1 MLEVFAAG
9 DALGTGFTLTKDSTV
24 MDLLARGATRLESLQ
39 SAPLVR
45 AELAHSMGQVY
56 WGYSEYGEAEA
67 LFELALGLR
76 QTHLGASNDTA
87 ESLLMLGRVYE
98 RTGRFAEMLGAMQGA
113 HAMRMQVIGPEH
125 PDTVHALHRI
135 AASYYQLQEL
145 DRAADIAQT
154 AIESWREHLP
164 ERALDKANSHTIRS
178 LSLLRMGQFAEALQ
192 HMNEVIALRLAV
204 LPADHNQV
212 GEGYTNRAR
221 IHFAQGGVEQ
231 ALADARRALAISEAQ
246 YPGDHWSLVQDY
258 EKLAQYLVADSDLTA
273 AAEIADK
280 GVAMA
285 QRLHQRTPNPEV
297 VDVALHA
304 RIVVLRAQGFYPQ
317 ALALARQVV
326 QSRATRIAPSNTNLL
341 DTRALLADLL
351 RLSGEA
357 EQAQTELMLAVD
369 GWRQRPASHAP
380 QLVATMGLFATAGY
394 CDWLQTTW
402 PEQMAAPMAAALA
415 HGRQTCHMSGAAF
428 GSE

>member
-1 MLEVFAAG
+1 M
-9 DALGTGFTLTKDSTV
+9 
-24 MDLLARGATRLESLQ
+24 
-39 SAPLVR
+39 
-45 AELAHSMGQVY
+45 
-56 WGYSEYGEAEA
+56 
-67 LFELALGLR
+67 
-76 QTHLGASNDTA
+76 
-87 ESLLMLGRVYE
+87 
-98 RTGRFAEMLGAMQGA
+98 
-113 HAMRMQVIGPEH
+113 
-125 PDTVHALHRI
+125 
-135 AASYYQLQEL
+135 
-145 DRAADIAQT
+145 
-154 AIESWREHLP
+154 
-164 ERALDKANSHTIRS
+164 
-178 LSLLRMGQFAEALQ
+178 LRMGQFAEALQ

-212 GEGYTNRAR
+212 GESYTNRAR

-258 EKLAQYLVADSDLTA
+258 EKLAQYLVADNDLTA